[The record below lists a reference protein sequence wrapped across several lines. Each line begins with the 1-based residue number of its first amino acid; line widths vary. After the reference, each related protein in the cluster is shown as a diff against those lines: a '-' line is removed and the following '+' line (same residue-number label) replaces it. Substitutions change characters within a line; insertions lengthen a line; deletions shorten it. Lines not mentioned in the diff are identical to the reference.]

1 MLFPALLTTSS
12 TRMNSEY
19 RAYSA
24 NLLFRFPSSVDL
36 NIRSFLVSLAGALFY
51 ASGQQFVSL
60 LND

>member
-1 MLFPALLTTSS
+1 
-12 TRMNSEY
+12 MNSEY